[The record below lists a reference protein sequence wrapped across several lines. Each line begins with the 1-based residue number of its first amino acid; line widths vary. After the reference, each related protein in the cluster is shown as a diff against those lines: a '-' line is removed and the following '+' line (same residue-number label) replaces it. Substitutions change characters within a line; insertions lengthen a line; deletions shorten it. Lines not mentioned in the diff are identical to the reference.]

1 VLVHSSHHSFVVG
14 VAVHLAASSEASSS
28 RREHQSASSHDDLAL
43 LLQVST
49 KSPGTLLGLR
59 TYQCS
64 ECGARHIYNQMNKKS
79 KCAGLAQ
86 EIGFCSCVRALFA
99 EAVKRHSK

>member
-28 RREHQSASSHDDLAL
+28 RREHQSDHHMM
-43 LLQVST
+43 
-49 KSPGTLLGLR
+49 TLPFYCESEQKVQAHFWVYAR
-59 TYQCS
+59 ISCS
-64 ECGARHIYNQMNKKS
+64 ECGPAHYNQMNKKS

>member
-1 VLVHSSHHSFVVG
+1 
-14 VAVHLAASSEASSS
+14 
-28 RREHQSASSHDDLAL
+28 
-43 LLQVST
+43 
-49 KSPGTLLGLR
+49 
-59 TYQCS
+59 
-64 ECGARHIYNQMNKKS
+64 MNKKS

>member
-28 RREHQSASSHDDLAL
+28 RREHQSDHHMM
-43 LLQVST
+43 
-49 KSPGTLLGLR
+49 TLPFYCESEQKVQAHFWVYAR
-59 TYQCS
+59 IICS
-64 ECGARHIYNQMNKKS
+64 ECGPAHYNQMNKKS